1 MNESVTAYVPCFN
14 NAATVVQAI
23 ESLRKQTGPVAELFV
38 VDDGSTDGSRAV
50 AANAGV
56 RVVPLQ
62 RNSGRGTV
70 RARAMVEAH
79 QEFVVCCDATNYLA
93 PDFVAGA
100 MRWFDDPKVA
110 GVFGRITQDRPTGLS
125 DRWRGRHLFKTRE
138 LMTVKHQALLSTW
151 GCVLRKSAVLTV
163 GNFDSRLRHSE
174 DADLGRRLLAQGFD
188 VVFDP
193 ELRVFAGVTNS
204 VGQVLERYWRWYAG
218 VDERVSWRQYLKQIV
233 YAAKV
238 MAVQDLRE
246 RDVWAVP
253 ISLFSPHYQFW
264 KSWARRGQLDK

>member
-1 MNESVTAYVPCFN
+1 M
-14 NAATVVQAI
+14 
-23 ESLRKQTGPVAELFV
+23 
-38 VDDGSTDGSRAV
+38 
-50 AANAGV
+50 
-56 RVVPLQ
+56 
-62 RNSGRGTV
+62 
-70 RARAMVEAH
+70 
-79 QEFVVCCDATNYLA
+79 
-93 PDFVAGA
+93 
-100 MRWFDDPKVA
+100 
-110 GVFGRITQDRPTGLS
+110 
-125 DRWRGRHLFKTRE
+125 
-138 LMTVKHQALLSTW
+138 
-151 GCVLRKSAVLTV
+151 
-163 GNFDSRLRHSE
+163 
-174 DADLGRRLLAQGFD
+174 LAQGFD